1 MDAESLAFDYIG
13 LSPLE
18 DSGDEVTNI
27 TFCQTVR
34 SLTVLL
40 RLQKAR
46 MEGAT
51 PAGADVV
58 LSGSN
63 REPAGIGEL
72 LDDGQLNLE
81 LSDPTRSRARSSTFP
96 VLYTPYWSGYDRS
109 AARAALRVCVERL

>member
-1 MDAESLAFDYIG
+1 MTNPNAKAWMTGVLAGGGVTDFTAGSVKWSKDAS
-13 LSPLE
+13 
-18 DSGDEVTNI
+18 
-27 TFCQTVR
+27 
-34 SLTVLL
+34 
-40 RLQKAR
+40 LQKAM

-81 LSDPTRSRARSSTFP
+81 LSNPTRSRARSSTFP
-96 VLYTPYWSGYDRS
+96 VLYAPYWSGFS
-109 AARAALRVCVERL
+109 TG